1 MTRKS
6 LHTFRCIANG
16 RASNSSRVICG
27 TDPRW
32 DCRLCMLLGLER
44 AGDRLTMGDME
55 LLWLALLSV
64 EPRPD
69 LDTGPVPV
77 PVPVPADCS
86 GPSWTWCRWPWW

>member
-1 MTRKS
+1 MTRGS

-27 TDPRW
+27 TDPMW
-32 DCRLCMLLGLER
+32 DGRLCMLLGLER

-69 LDTGPVPV
+69 PGPVPV
-77 PVPVPADCS
+77 PAGCS
-86 GPSWTWCRWPWW
+86 GPPGAWCRWPWW

>member
-1 MTRKS
+1 
-6 LHTFRCIANG
+6 
-16 RASNSSRVICG
+16 
-27 TDPRW
+27 
-32 DCRLCMLLGLER
+32 MLLGLER

-64 EPRPD
+64 EPRAD

-77 PVPVPADCS
+77 PVPVPAPADCS